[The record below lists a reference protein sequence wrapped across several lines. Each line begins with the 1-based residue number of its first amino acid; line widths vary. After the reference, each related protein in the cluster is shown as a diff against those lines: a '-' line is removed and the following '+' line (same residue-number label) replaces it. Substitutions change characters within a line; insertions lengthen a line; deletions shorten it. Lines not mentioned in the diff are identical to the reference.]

1 LQYVE
6 GGSEAGFGRRTPR
19 HREGVKLR
27 GRVGGR
33 CVPGLTRRGKRDG
46 ALGPRVRELFLE
58 YAGTLGVDLA
68 FQDFERELADLPGN
82 YVALLLAD
90 VDGTVAGCA
99 GVREFSSA
107 VGELKRLYVRP
118 AFRGSGLG
126 RELSEESIARARS
139 VAFRSLR
146 LDTLSTMTA
155 ATALYRSLG
164 FREIEP
170 YRHNPIAGTRF
181 FELDLS

>member
-1 LQYVE
+1 
-6 GGSEAGFGRRTPR
+6 
-19 HREGVKLR
+19 
-27 GRVGGR
+27 
-33 CVPGLTRRGKRDG
+33 
-46 ALGPRVRELFLE
+46 
-58 YAGTLGVDLA
+58 
-68 FQDFERELADLPGN
+68 
-82 YVALLLAD
+82 
-90 VDGTVAGCA
+90 
-99 GVREFSSA
+99 VREFSSA

-139 VAFRSLR
+139 AGFRSLR
-146 LDTLSTMTA
+146 LDTLPTMAA